1 MNPIIIIGAGLAAY
15 TLARELRKL
24 DKSAPLTIIAA
35 DDGGFYSKPM
45 LSNAFAQN
53 RLPAQLVTQSA
64 QQMAAQ
70 LEATVLANTVVTA
83 IDATARTV
91 TTADGVLKYSKLVL
105 ATGAFAIRL
114 PIEGDAADTVL
125 SVNHVADYA
134 VLREQLD
141 ECAARVTILGAG
153 LIGCEFADDLT
164 GGGHQVTLVDPLA
177 RPLALLAAP
186 ALSDALQ
193 AALTARGVSLRLGT
207 TALRIDRQADGLLVT
222 LADGS
227 SFSTDVVLS
236 AVGLRPHA
244 ALARAAGI
252 NVERGIVVDSH
263 GRSSVA
269 DVYALGDCAEYTVE
283 AGTGKSMRTM
293 PYVAPLM
300 AAARAIART
309 LSGEE
314 TEIEHKPAPVLVK
327 TPSLPLALVPPMLP
341 ASGTWHSEVDE
352 KGRTICRHIDADGVL
367 NGFGVAPH
375 DMALRNKLV
384 AELGLPSAYAAAQPA

>member
-1 MNPIIIIGAGLAAY
+1 MKPILIIGAGLAAY

-24 DKSAPLTIIAA
+24 DKTTPLTIVAA

-53 RLPAQLVTQSA
+53 RQAAQLVTQSA
-64 QQMAAQ
+64 AQMAAQ
-70 LEATVLANTVVTA
+70 LDATILASTVVSA
-83 IDATARTV
+83 IDTVGKTV
-91 TTADGVLKYSKLVL
+91 TTSAGVLEYERLVL
-105 ATGAFAIRL
+105 ATGAHAIRL
-114 PIEGDAADTVL
+114 PIEGDAAHTIL

-134 VLREQLD
+134 VLRQQLD
-141 ECAARVTILGAG
+141 ACAARVTILGAG

-164 GGGHQVTLVDPLA
+164 GGGHQVTLVDPLP

-186 ALSDALQ
+186 ALSDALG
-193 AALTARGVSLRLGT
+193 AALSARGVSLRLGT
-207 TALRIDRQADGLLVT
+207 TAIRVERQAEGLLVS
-222 LADGS
+222 LADGT
-227 SFSTDVVLS
+227 SFTTDVVLS

-244 ALARAAGI
+244 ELARAAGL

-263 GRSSVA
+263 GRSSA
-269 DVYALGDCAEYTVE
+269 SDVFALGDCAEYTVE
-283 AGTGKSMRTM
+283 AGAGQSKRTM

-309 LSGEE
+309 LHGEE

-352 KGRTICRHIDADGVL
+352 KGRAICRHVDAEGVL

-384 AELGLPSAYAAAQPA
+384 AELGLPAATANAAA